1 MRDYILESLANEEE
15 LSAMPFQMEKEDYLW
30 R

>member
-15 LSAMPFQMEKEDYLW
+15 LSTMPFQMEKEDYLW